1 MHKSY
6 VWSSVGGL
14 LLLLGTMMLV
24 PAAAGRYYAETEYL
38 AFLISAGVVLLIG
51 LLLFCFFKPKDSK
64 RRRLQM
70 KDGYAVVTY
79 GWLAVVMLSI
89 LPYLLTGTVNSLT
102 DAFFE
107 SASGFTMTGA
117 TILTQVES
125 QARCVLLWRTY

>member
-79 GWLAVVMLSI
+79 RLAIASCCATKAHTVPEI
-89 LPYLLTGTVNSLT
+89 LP
-102 DAFFE
+102 
-107 SASGFTMTGA
+107 AS
-117 TILTQVES
+117 IS
-125 QARCVLLWRTY
+125 SHRSS